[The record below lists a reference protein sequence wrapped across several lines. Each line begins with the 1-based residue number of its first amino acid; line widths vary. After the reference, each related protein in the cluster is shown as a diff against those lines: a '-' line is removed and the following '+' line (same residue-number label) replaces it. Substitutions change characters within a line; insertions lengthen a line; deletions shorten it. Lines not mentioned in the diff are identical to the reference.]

1 MIDDRHV
8 GLGERGRT
16 AALQV
21 NFMSLECFFSV
32 RDLLGNADDVA
43 NPRFGPYEV
52 SYVSPAGEA
61 FTGECE

>member
-8 GLGERGRT
+8 GLGERWRT
-16 AALQV
+16 GSIAGEIYEPR
-21 NFMSLECFFSV
+21 MFFSV

>member
-1 MIDDRHV
+1 MLDW
-8 GLGERGRT
+8 ERGGGR
-16 AALQV
+16 QHCRS
-21 NFMSLECFFSV
+21 FYEPRMFFSV

>member
-1 MIDDRHV
+1 M
-8 GLGERGRT
+8 
-16 AALQV
+16 
-21 NFMSLECFFSV
+21 FFSV